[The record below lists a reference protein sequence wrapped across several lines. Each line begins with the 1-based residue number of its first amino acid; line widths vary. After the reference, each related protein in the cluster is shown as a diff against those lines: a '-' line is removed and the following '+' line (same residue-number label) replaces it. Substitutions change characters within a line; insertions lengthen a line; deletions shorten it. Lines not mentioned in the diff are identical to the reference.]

1 MSNAYGI
8 FPKWFKQPVCLLN
21 IFVEVSFENS
31 EIVAPQN
38 FWFSFFFFLFL
49 QSLANI
55 QKAPTP
61 YLKSRKV
68 KRIVKIPTV
77 SNCASTYFSVSVLF
91 RITN

>member
-31 EIVAPQN
+31 GCSIPT
-38 FWFSFFFFLFL
+38 FFFPSFSAVTFTNL
-49 QSLANI
+49 QKSPNH
-55 QKAPTP
+55 
-61 YLKSRKV
+61 YLKSRKA

-77 SNCASTYFSVSVLF
+77 SNCASTVSRF
-91 RITN
+91 IIHSNK